1 MLSFLRIATGMT
13 SHYQSKLT
21 STIAPILANH
31 KGFAPLRIK
40 RQPTQDGL
48 NKRKIVM

>member
-1 MLSFLRIATGMT
+1 MKIDTGMT
-13 SHYQSKLT
+13 SPLLGKLT
-21 STIAPILANH
+21 SSIAPILANH